1 MFFKKD
7 KNEKKDVKK
16 DFVQAKLSVS
26 AVESYLLRLAERDA
40 DITNDKLDWQFYT
53 LQSGQTIKYLTSTA
67 SIYHNLKLEYLY
79 LLAQTAPYHIPN
91 RLSFPLKY
99 MAYIVNETDGK
110 LVPWSTNSKLISAF
124 VKVGSDNGVIFLLKT
139 GEGGMT
145 VGLCPSL
152 IPVTHKEG
160 MSMSEEDFFDPFRE
174 VAEYSPELIAKI
186 KAIDSHSFSSSGSF
200 GLISNNYSAW
210 TKLATKEQKAAC
222 REASFLRYS

>member
-1 MFFKKD
+1 MK
-7 KNEKKDVKK
+7 KKDVKK
-16 DFVQAKLSVS
+16 DFVQAKLSVA
-26 AVESYLLRLAERDA
+26 AVERFFQRCADRSRDCKNENA
-40 DITNDKLDWQFYT
+40 DWQFYT
-53 LQSGQTIKYLTSTA
+53 LQSGQTIKYLTS
-67 SIYHNLKLEYLY
+67 SYVLFEGLFEYLY

-99 MAYIVNETDGK
+99 MAYTVNETDGK